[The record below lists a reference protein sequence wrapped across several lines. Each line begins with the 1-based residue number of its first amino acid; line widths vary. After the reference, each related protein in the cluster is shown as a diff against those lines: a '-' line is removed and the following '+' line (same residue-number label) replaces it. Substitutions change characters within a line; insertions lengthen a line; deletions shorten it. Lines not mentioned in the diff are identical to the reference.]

1 MKIAVDVVVGHTTM
15 TLDELNQLQSGQV
28 KSLTD
33 FVQSQVMLKSGNEL
47 IATGTLIKVD
57 EQYCVSID
65 EINEQKD

>member
-65 EINEQKD
+65 EINVQKN

>member
-65 EINEQKD
+65 EINEQKN